1 MQGASFMSGH
11 AMFRCGLVLAG
22 FLLGASSVAE
32 AKIPQSRQA
41 LFAPGRAY
49 ANTLIENLGGS
60 ISGPCQGNS
69 VVTKTVTLNFGPLHY
84 QEVLTDTPK
93 TCRS

>member
-1 MQGASFMSGH
+1 
-11 AMFRCGLVLAG
+11 MFRCALVLAG
-22 FLLGASSVAE
+22 FVLGASSVAE

-41 LFAPGRAY
+41 VLPEGAY
-49 ANTLIENLGGS
+49 SAMLSENLGAS
-60 ISGPCQGNS
+60 IAGPCQGNS

-84 QEVLTDTPK
+84 QEVLTNSPK